1 MFFSIKFNP
10 YIALIGDIKGSR
22 EIENREAFQ
31 KRLKK
36 VLLEVNNKY
45 TEDIA
50 SNFTITLGDEFQGLL
65 NNGRNIMSIIAE
77 LERKAHPVA
86 VRFGIGVGEITTAI
100 DPRWAIGADGP
111 AYHRARE
118 AVQYL
123 KQKEKKKS
131 TGDAD
136 IRLEIDGDK
145 EAAVELINTILS
157 LMSAVKRSWTD
168 RQREAAWDLLEHRD
182 SQSAVAGRLGIT
194 QSSVQ
199 KNLARGHYYTYKE
212 AMEKV
217 EQALGEIRRKDV

>member
-1 MFFSIKFNP
+1 
-10 YIALIGDIKGSR
+10 LIGDIKGSR
-22 EIENREAFQ
+22 GIENRDEFQ

-36 VLLEVNNKY
+36 VLLEINNKY

-65 NNGRNIMSIIAE
+65 NKGKNIMSIIAE
-77 LERKAHPVA
+77 LERKACPVEM
-86 VRFGIGVGEITTAI
+86 RFGIGVGEITTAI
-100 DPRWAIGADGP
+100 DPKWAIGADGP
-111 AYHRARE
+111 AYHRARK

-123 KQKEKKKS
+123 KQKEKKKG
-131 TGDAD
+131 TGGAD

-145 EAAVELINTILS
+145 QTAVELINTILS
-157 LMSAVKRSWTD
+157 LMTVVKRSWTD

-182 SQSAVAGRLGIT
+182 SQSAVADRLGIT

-199 KNLARGHYYTYKE
+199 KNLAKAHYYAYKE
-212 AMEKV
+212 AMAKV